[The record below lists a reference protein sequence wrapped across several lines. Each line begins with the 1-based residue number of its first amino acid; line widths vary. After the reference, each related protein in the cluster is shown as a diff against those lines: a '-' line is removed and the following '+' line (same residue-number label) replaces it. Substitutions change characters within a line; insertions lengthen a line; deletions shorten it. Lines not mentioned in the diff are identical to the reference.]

1 MHFIDTLYPAPE
13 DFLYKK
19 TPVSNE
25 TDEKSAIPLY
35 FIQVFNTG
43 LIKPISIPCNGGLP
57 S

>member
-25 TDEKSAIPLY
+25 TDVKSAIPLY

-43 LIKPISIPCNGGLP
+43 LIKPISIPYNGGLP